1 MTTHSLP
8 DDHPLDMGRLVALI
22 DGVFAVA
29 MTLLVLDLKLPSES
43 GDLGSALRQMLPGF
57 LVYLIVF
64 ASVAGYWII
73 HHAYFRRISHGDG
86 RLVLL
91 SLVNLLFVTLYP
103 VTASI
108 VGAHP
113 REPLATVCL
122 SANSLLYCL
131 SAWAIWSYAAAHP
144 PLLAQNAV
152 QEALRRVARIMLF
165 VAIGL
170 ALAIPLA
177 YLSVYLAYADWIL
190 CAPVATWWG
199 GRRLLRSGMIRGT
212 KNYHEGR

>member
-1 MTTHSLP
+1 MTASR
-8 DDHPLDMGRLVALI
+8 HPSPEFPELGRLVSLI

-43 GDLGSALRQMLPGF
+43 GDLPRALRQMLPGF
-57 LVYLIVF
+57 LVYLIAF
-64 ASVAGYWII
+64 ASIAGYWII
-73 HHAYFRRISHGDG
+73 HHGTFRLISHGDS

-91 SLVNLLFVTLYP
+91 SLLNLLFVTLYP

-113 REPLATVCL
+113 REPLATICL

-131 SAWAIWSYAAAHP
+131 SAWAVWSYAAAHRH
-144 PLLAQNAV
+144 LLAEDADY
-152 QEALRRVARIMLF
+152 RRLEQVARIMLL
-165 VAIGL
+165 VAVGL

-177 YLSVYLAYADWIL
+177 FLSVYLAYADWIL
-190 CAPVATWWG
+190 CAPIAAWWGRGRGQVAT
-199 GRRLLRSGMIRGT
+199 
-212 KNYHEGR
+212 